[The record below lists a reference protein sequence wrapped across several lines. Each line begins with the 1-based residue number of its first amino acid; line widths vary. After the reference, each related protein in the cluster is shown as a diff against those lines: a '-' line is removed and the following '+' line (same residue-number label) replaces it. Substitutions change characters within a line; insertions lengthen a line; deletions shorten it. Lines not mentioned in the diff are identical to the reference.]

1 MKYKSNTIFLGVI
14 AALLGLMTGCESP
27 ETGKLRVFVSILPQK
42 FIVERIGRDRVDI
55 SVMTGPGQSPATYEP
70 LPQQMIDL
78 AEAAVY
84 FRIGIPFEQAWMK
97 KIQSINPGMKI
108 IDTRYGITLREMDSF
123 NEIQHIIEKGLSSV
137 ESQNHEHKHDKK
149 GDIHNHVGK
158 DPHVWLSPESMKI
171 QANTVF
177 ETLTGLDSEN
187 RAFYKSNLDTLIEDL
202 DLLSAELERAFV
214 SLPVKKMLVFHPAW
228 GYFADRFGLVQIP
241 IEIEGKEPGLGQ
253 LSKIIAFAKNEN
265 IRVVFVQS
273 QFSTKSAEVIAK
285 EINGAVVTIDPLAE
299 NYIENLRNAA
309 KTIIRNIK

>member
-1 MKYKSNTIFLGVI
+1 MKYNSNTIFLGVI
-14 AALLGLMTGCESP
+14 AAFLGLMTGSESP

-42 FIVERIGRDRVDI
+42 FIVERIGRDRVEV

-84 FRIGIPFEQAWMK
+84 FRIGIPFEQAWMT

-108 IDTRYGITLREMDSF
+108 IDTRNGITLREMDSF

-137 ESQNHEHKHDKK
+137 ESQNHDHKHDKK
-149 GDIHNHVGK
+149 GGSHNHGAK
-158 DPHVWLSPESMKI
+158 DPHVWLNPESMKI

-177 ETLTGLDSEN
+177 ETLTGLDKEN
-187 RAFYKSNLDTLIEDL
+187 KAYYKSNLDTLREEL
-202 DLLSAELERAFV
+202 DLLNAELERAFV
-214 SLPVKKMLVFHPAW
+214 SLTEKKMMVFHPAW

-241 IEIEGKEPGLGQ
+241 IEIEGKEPGPGQ
-253 LSKIIAFAKNEN
+253 LSKIIEFAKNEN
-265 IRVVFVQS
+265 IRVIFVQS
-273 QFSTKSAEVIAK
+273 QFSTKSAEVMAK

-299 NYIENLRNAA
+299 NYIDNLRNAA